1 MRIFLTKFNTLYT
14 EDTHVISDVAYPQR
28 VHWFPDTYNRVS
40 SGLVYVPNKIIDKL
54 VSKELVDY
62 VTNNPVNG
70 KTGFILAGGSQTWG
84 SGGVP
89 LYKQH
94 FDNSLAY
101 AYKMEV
107 FGLTN
112 IFASRLASQL
122 GANDYM
128 ATDASACASSL
139 KVMMDVRHLINLY
152 GFDRVIVLAMEDS
165 VTNAS
170 LSFFGSAKANICLDD
185 EQRGMVPS
193 AFDKTNGGF
202 YIGQGACLAVFESA
216 DALNKLG
223 SDPRAELV
231 GAYTSGE
238 HNANPIGQRDDG
250 QGYQRAIR
258 GALELSGRQP
268 SDVGTI
274 KTHGTGTP
282 INNKSERVAIEAL
295 FQDFVATSYKQRI
308 GHTVGASG
316 LLETCILLDDIKQ
329 KGYVPEIK
337 NRTEEDKKFIS
348 SPTEAPRGL
357 LLSLAAGMGNVYSAA
372 LFDYYEHNKT

>member
-1 MRIFLTKFNTLYT
+1 MRIYLTKFDTLYT
-14 EDTHVISDVAYPQR
+14 EEKQLISDVVYPQH
-28 VHWFPDTYNRVS
+28 VHWFPDTYKRVS
-40 SGLVYVPNKIIDKL
+40 SGLVYVPNKLLDRL
-54 VSKELVDY
+54 VSPALAQYITD
-62 VTNNPVNG
+62 NPVHG
-70 KTGFILAGGSQTWG
+70 KSAFILAGGSQTWG

-107 FGLTN
+107 FSLTN

-122 GANDYM
+122 GIHDYM

-139 KVMMDVRHLINLY
+139 KVMMDVRHLIQLY
-152 GFDRVIVLAMEDS
+152 DFDRVVVLALEDS

-185 EQRGMVPS
+185 EQLGKVAS

-202 YIGQGACLAVFESA
+202 HIGQGACLAVFESA
-216 DALNKLG
+216 RALSKIG
-223 SDPRAELV
+223 SDPRAELL

-238 HNANPIGQRDDG
+238 ANANPIGQREDG
-250 QGYQRAIR
+250 QGYLRAIR
-258 GALELSGRQP
+258 GALELSKRSP
-268 SDVGTI
+268 SEVGII
-274 KTHGTGTP
+274 KTHGTGTEV
-282 INNKSERVAIEAL
+282 NNRSERAAIETL
-295 FQDFVATSYKQRI
+295 FDEFVATSFKQRI

-316 LLETCILLDDIKQ
+316 LLETCILLDNIRQ
-329 KGYVPEIK
+329 GGMVPEIK

-372 LFDYYEHNKT
+372 LFDYYEHNKI

>member
-1 MRIFLTKFNTLYT
+1 MRVFLTKFDTLYT
-14 EDTHVISDVAYPQR
+14 EETTVIADVAYPQR
-28 VHWFPDTYNRVS
+28 VHWFPDTYSRVS
-40 SGLVYVPNKIIDKL
+40 SGLAFVPNRILEKL

-62 VTNNPVNG
+62 VVSNPVRG

-94 FDNSLAY
+94 LDNSLAY

-107 FGLTN
+107 LTLTN

-128 ATDASACASSL
+128 ATDASACASGL
-139 KVMMDVRHLINLY
+139 KVMMDVRHLIQLY

-185 EQRGMVPS
+185 EQRGKVPS

-216 DALNKLG
+216 SALYKLG
-223 SDPRAELV
+223 TDPRAELL
-231 GAYTSGE
+231 GAYTAGE
-238 HNANPIGQRDDG
+238 HNANPIGQREDG
-250 QGYQRAIR
+250 EGYHKAII
-258 GALELSGRQP
+258 GTLELSGSSPRG
-268 SDVGTI
+268 VGLI
-274 KTHGTGTP
+274 KTHGTGTE
-282 INNKSERVAIEAL
+282 INNKSERAAIESI
-295 FQDFVATSYKQRI
+295 FDDFIATSYKQRI

-329 KGYVPEIK
+329 KGMVPEIK

-372 LFDYYEHNKT
+372 IFDYYEHNKT